1 MDRGDWDQERPE
13 AASFRSTLNCSVMAQ
28 THVQERANVLPARRK
43 GKRYHVTFYYGGGVG
58 CRVNISLSEQEIFM
72 VESKAVGRQIFVM
85 RRQPHRSPINRLYR
99 GLGAALSLFAILFY
113 AGCAT
118 PTTDVIDLSL
128 APAATQD
135 AMLRVQ
141 ILPLGMNAPSNVGSV
156 GPIAGYGCGDT
167 PTDAATNAVQQLQVK
182 ALQRQATAVMSVV
195 LAQAT
200 PSGCAG
206 AYAANATG
214 IAVAQRG
221 IPPVW

>member
-1 MDRGDWDQERPE
+1 MHRHSSRGPTDRIYRRLH
-13 AASFRSTLNCSVMAQ
+13 A
-28 THVQERANVLPARRK
+28 VL
-43 GKRYHVTFYYGGGVG
+43 GL
-58 CRVNISLSEQEIFM
+58 C
-72 VESKAVGRQIFVM
+72 AV
-85 RRQPHRSPINRLYR
+85 
-99 GLGAALSLFAILFY
+99 SLFT
-113 AGCAT
+113 GCAT
-118 PTTDVIDLSL
+118 PTTDVVDLSL